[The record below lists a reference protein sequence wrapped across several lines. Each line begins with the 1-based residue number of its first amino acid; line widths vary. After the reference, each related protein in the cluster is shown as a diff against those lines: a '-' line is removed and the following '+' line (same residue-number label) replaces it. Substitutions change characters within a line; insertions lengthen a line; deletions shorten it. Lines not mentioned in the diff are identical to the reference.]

1 METPDKRPRPD
12 ESIMVFPQG
21 LENPAGFPL
30 FPQADAYLSTT
41 KSVTDVL
48 AQVVNHVMAL
58 DTSGGDRGARN
69 IMPGDRG
76 LRPHS
81 RFQNS

>member
-30 FPQADAYLSTT
+30 FPQARRL
-41 KSVTDVL
+41 L
-48 AQVVNHVMAL
+48 INH
-58 DTSGGDRGARN
+58 
-69 IMPGDRG
+69 
-76 LRPHS
+76 
-81 RFQNS
+81 QKW